1 MRLGR
6 PPRWLLAVIA
16 AALVA
21 GGTATAI
28 AAHPGRPG
36 AAGHTG
42 PDAQA
47 AGLQSACIAFPRR
60 DKRPVSTVRIPD
72 CLPSADA
79 GPGGLQLPLTM
90 ICVALPV
97 RSGPGS
103 VVVRP
108 GTLRRRC
115 YPGMA

>member
-1 MRLGR
+1 LRLGR

-16 AALVA
+16 AVLVA

-47 AGLQSACIAFPRR
+47 AGLRSACIAFPRR

-72 CLPSADA
+72 CLPSVA
-79 GPGGLQLPLTM
+79 GPSGLQLPLTM

-97 RSGPGS
+97 RGGPGS
-103 VVVRP
+103 VTVRP

-115 YPGMA
+115 FPGMA

>member
-1 MRLGR
+1 M
-6 PPRWLLAVIA
+6 

-47 AGLQSACIAFPRR
+47 AGLRSACIAFPRR
-60 DKRPVSTVRIPD
+60 DKRSLSTTRIPD
-72 CLPSADA
+72 CLPSPDA
-79 GPGGLQLPLTM
+79 GPAGFQLPLTT

-97 RSGPGS
+97 QGGPGS
-103 VVVRP
+103 VTVRP
-108 GTLRRRC
+108 GTVRRRC